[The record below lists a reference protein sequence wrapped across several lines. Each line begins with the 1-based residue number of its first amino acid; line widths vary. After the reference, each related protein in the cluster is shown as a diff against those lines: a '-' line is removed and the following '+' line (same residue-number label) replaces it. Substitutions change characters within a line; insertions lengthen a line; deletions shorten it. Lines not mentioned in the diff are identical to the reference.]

1 MIYVYRF
8 TVGDTLDERRVWQ
21 CFAVVPSVV
30 IVHFVAECYVG
41 KTLLWKC
48 FQNYQN
54 KYQNK

>member
-21 CFAVVPSVV
+21 YFAVVPSVV

-41 KTLLWKC
+41 KNPVMEMLSKLSK
-48 FQNYQN
+48 
-54 KYQNK
+54 